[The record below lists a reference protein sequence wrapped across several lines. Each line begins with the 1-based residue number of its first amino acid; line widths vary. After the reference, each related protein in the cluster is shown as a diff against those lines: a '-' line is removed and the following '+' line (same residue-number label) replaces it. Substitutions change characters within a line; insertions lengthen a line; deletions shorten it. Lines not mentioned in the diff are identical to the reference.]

1 MRNEAWKALAMVTAI
16 SLAGV
21 GSPALAA
28 SGGETVTVSGEIV
41 DLACYV
47 PRGDKGRGA
56 SHRECAEMCAKG
68 GAPLGVLAESGELLL
83 LVEDHAKPA
92 PYGAVKK
99 LAGQNA
105 SISGEK
111 FSRDGVTVL
120 VVHQADAK

>member
-1 MRNEAWKALAMVTAI
+1 MRKVVMLLLAMGVAAAGALAH
-16 SLAGV
+16 
-21 GSPALAA
+21 AA
-28 SGGETVTVSGEIV
+28 EGGEQATVSGEVV

-56 SHRECAEMCAKG
+56 SHQECAEMCAKG
-68 GAPLGVLAESGELLL
+68 GQPLGVLSESGELVL

-105 SISGEK
+105 QVSGQK
-111 FSRDGVTVL
+111 FTRNGLAVL
-120 VVHQADAK
+120 VVQKAEAQ

>member
-1 MRNEAWKALAMVTAI
+1 MRNHRRMPLAVIAAILLAMATT
-16 SLAGV
+16 
-21 GSPALAA
+21 PAPAA
-28 SGGETVTVSGEIV
+28 SGGEQATVSGEIV

-56 SHRECAEMCAKG
+56 SHQECAEMCAKG
-68 GAPLGVLAESGELLL
+68 GQPLGVLAEGGELIL

-105 SISGEK
+105 AISGQK
-111 FSRDGVTVL
+111 FARNGMTVL
-120 VVHQADAK
+120 VVHQAEAK